1 MVTVREFEFSQRELK
16 ISRCVHSVLK
26 NFHSWRE
33 TNHAVNDQ
41 WKLSRREIKS
51 ENFHAVKLIGRDK
64 KLHAMKSNRPNLR
77 SFVFL
82 SAAATL
88 NKLNK
93 WKICKRI
100 STIVRS

>member
-1 MVTVREFEFSQRELK
+1 MRELEFSQRELK
-16 ISRCVHSVLK
+16 ISRSVHSVLK

-33 TNHAVNDQ
+33 TNHSVNDQ
-41 WKLSRREIKS
+41 WKLSRRDIKS

-64 KLHAMKSNRPNLR
+64 KLHVMKSNLR

-88 NKLNK
+88 NKSNK

-100 STIVRS
+100 STIVES

>member
-64 KLHAMKSNRPNLR
+64 KLHAMKSNLL

-82 SAAATL
+82 SATATL

-93 WKICKRI
+93 RIIFKRI
-100 STIVRS
+100 FTIVES